1 MATSFTIA
9 GIVAINRL
17 RFKYRSLVP
26 RWAIFT
32 IDTFI
37 VLVALLFAFLLR
49 FNFQIPGHELQ
60 LMYLSVPVLLAVRIA
75 GFFLFRIYAGMI
87 QYTGSEDAQRVAI
100 MLALGTLFT
109 GLLNFIS
116 LQVSGSYLLPF
127 SVIII
132 EFFISV
138 FAMTAYRLGV
148 KLLYEEL
155 VQVRKEK
162 SNVIILGANEYGL
175 ITKKTMER
183 DPKKDVQ
190 VIAFIDNKN
199 DLLRQKL
206 EGVSIYDSKN
216 DLEDLLQEQVVDLL
230 IIAVPNIPAS
240 RKKQVVDTC
249 LKYNVRVL
257 HVPPMS
263 KWINGELSMNQ
274 IREVKIEELLERDPI
289 QLDYER
295 ISKQLVGRRILITG
309 AAGSIGSEIARQ
321 VARFNPEKL
330 FLLDQAETPLFELQQ
345 ELKGELPGEKF
356 EVVIGDVR
364 NKERMENIISSF
376 MPHIIYHA
384 AAYKHVPMMEDNPS
398 ESLLTNI
405 QGTLVCA
412 DLAVKYEVES
422 FVFVSTDKAV
432 NPTNVMGASKRIAE
446 IYVQS
451 LNQFLTEKNI
461 EPSTHFITTRFG
473 NVLGSSG
480 SVIPQFR
487 KQIADGGPVA
497 VTDPEVTRFFM
508 TIPEAC
514 QLVLEAGAMGK
525 GGEIFIFDMGEPVR
539 IVDLAKKMIQLSG
552 LELGKDIQITFTGLR
567 PGEKLV
573 EELLNTAENTIP
585 THHPKIMIAKVR
597 EYDFATVRKEIIAL
611 INLFSS
617 QDNLEIVT
625 KMKELVP
632 EFISNNSVFE
642 KLDQQA
648 AN

>member
-1 MATSFTIA
+1 M
-9 GIVAINRL
+9 AINRL

-26 RWAIFT
+26 RWVIFT
-32 IDTFI
+32 IDTCI
-37 VLVALLFAFLLR
+37 VLTALLFAFLLR
-49 FNFQIPGHELQ
+49 FNFHIPAHELQ
-60 LMYLSVPVLLAVRIA
+60 SMYLSIPVMLFVRIA

-100 MLALGTLFT
+100 MLALGTLMI
-109 GLLNFIS
+109 GILNFIS
-116 LQVSGSYLLPF
+116 FKISGNYLVPF
-127 SVIII
+127 SVMII

-138 FAMTAYRLGV
+138 FAMSAYRLGV
-148 KLLYEEL
+148 KILYEEL
-155 VQVRKEK
+155 VQIRKEK

-175 ITKKTMER
+175 ITKKTLER

-190 VIAFIDNKN
+190 VIAFIDNKS
-199 DLLRQKL
+199 DLLRQKM

-216 DLEDLLQEQVVDLL
+216 DLEELLQAQPVDLL

-274 IREVKIEELLERDPI
+274 IREVKIEELLERDLI
-289 QLDYER
+289 QLDFRR
-295 ISKQLVGRRILITG
+295 ISNQLHGKRILITG

-321 VARFNPEKL
+321 VSTFKPEKL

-345 ELKGELPGEKF
+345 ELKSELQSEKF

-364 NKERMENIISSF
+364 NQERMENVISSF
-376 MPHIIYHA
+376 RPQIIYHA

-398 ESLLTNI
+398 ESLLTNV
-405 QGTLVCA
+405 QGTMVCA
-412 DLAVKYEVES
+412 DLAVKFEVET

-461 EPSTHFITTRFG
+461 EPNTHFITTRFG
-473 NVLGSSG
+473 NVLGSNG

-487 KQIADGGPVA
+487 KQIAEGGPVT
-497 VTDPEVTRFFM
+497 VTHPEVTRFFM

-514 QLVLEAGAMGK
+514 QLVLEAGAMGN

-552 LELGKDIQITFTGLR
+552 MELGKDIQIAFTGLR

-573 EELLNTAENTIP
+573 EELLNTHENTIQ

-597 EYDFATVRKEIIAL
+597 EYAFESVHQNIREL
-611 INLFSS
+611 ITMFDN
-617 QDNLEIVT
+617 QDNLEIVS

-642 KLDQQA
+642 ELDQPA
-648 AN
+648 AK

>member
-1 MATSFTIA
+1 M
-9 GIVAINRL
+9 
-17 RFKYRSLVP
+17 P
-26 RWAIFT
+26 RWAIFA

-37 VLVALLFAFLLR
+37 VSTALLFAFLLR
-49 FNFQIPGHELQ
+49 FNFHIPPHELAF
-60 LMYLSVPVLLAVRIA
+60 MYVSVPVVLSIRIA
-75 GFFLFRIYAGMI
+75 GFFVFRIYAGMI

-100 MLALGTLFT
+100 MLALGTLT
-109 GLLNFIS
+109 AGVINFIS
-116 LQVSGSYLLPF
+116 LELSGYYIVPF

-138 FAMTAYRLGV
+138 FSMSAYRLGV

-155 VQVRKEK
+155 AQVSKEK
-162 SNVIILGANEYGL
+162 SKVIILGANEYGL
-175 ITKKTMER
+175 ITKKTLER

-190 VIAFIDNKN
+190 VIAFIDNKSE
-199 DLLRQKL
+199 LLRQKL

-216 DLEDLLQEQVVDLL
+216 DLEDLLKEQPVDLL
-230 IIAVPNIPAS
+230 IIAVPNIAAS
-240 RKKQVVDTC
+240 RKKQVVDAC

-274 IREVKIEELLERDPI
+274 IREVKIEELLERDLI

-295 ISKQLVGRRILITG
+295 ISHQLLGKRILITG

-321 VARFNPEKL
+321 VARFRPEKL
-330 FLLDQAETPLFELQQ
+330 FLLDQAETPLFELEQ
-345 ELKGELPGEKF
+345 ELRGVIAWEKF

-364 NKERMENIISSF
+364 NQERMENVIASF
-376 MPHIIYHA
+376 RPQIIYHA
-384 AAYKHVPMMEDNPS
+384 AAYKHVPLMEDNPS
-398 ESLLTNI
+398 ESLLTNV
-405 QGTLVCA
+405 QGTMICA
-412 DLAVKYEVES
+412 DLSVKYEVET

-451 LNQFLTEKNI
+451 LNQFLAEKDI
-461 EPSTHFITTRFG
+461 EAGTHFITTRFG
-473 NVLGSSG
+473 NVLGSNG

-487 KQIADGGPVA
+487 KQIAEGGPVT

-514 QLVLEAGAMGK
+514 QLVLEAGAMGQ

-552 LELGKDIQITFTGLR
+552 LELGKDIQIVFTGLR

-573 EELLNTAENTIP
+573 EELLNTNENTIP

-597 EYDFATVRKEIIAL
+597 EYSFTKIDRDVREL
-611 INLFSS
+611 IDMFGH
-617 QDNLEIVT
+617 QDNMEIVS

-632 EFISNNSVFE
+632 EFISNNSVYE
-642 KLDQQA
+642 RLDEQQVR
-648 AN
+648 NQT

>member
-1 MATSFTIA
+1 M
-9 GIVAINRL
+9 AINRL

-49 FNFQIPGHELQ
+49 FNFNIPEHELQ
-60 LMYLSVPVLLAVRIA
+60 LMYISVPVLLAVRIG

-116 LQVSGSYLLPF
+116 LQLTGSYLVPF

-138 FAMTAYRLGV
+138 FAMSAYRLGV

-175 ITKKTMER
+175 ITKKTLER

-206 EGVSIYDSKN
+206 EGVSIYDSRN
-216 DLEDLLQEQVVDLL
+216 DLEDLLQDQVVDLL

-295 ISKQLVGRRILITG
+295 ISKQLIGKRILITG

-321 VARFNPEKL
+321 VAGFNPQKL

-364 NKERMENIISSF
+364 NKDRMENIISSF

-398 ESLLTNI
+398 ESLLTNV
-405 QGTLVCA
+405 QGTMVCA
-412 DLAVKYEVES
+412 DLAVKYEVEN

-461 EPSTHFITTRFG
+461 EPNTHFITTRFG

-487 KQIADGGPVA
+487 KQIAEGGPVA
-497 VTDPEVTRFFM
+497 VTDPEITRFFM

-597 EYDFATVRKEIIAL
+597 EYDFASVRKEIIEL
-611 INLFSS
+611 IDLFNS

>member
-1 MATSFTIA
+1 M
-9 GIVAINRL
+9 AINRL

-49 FNFQIPGHELQ
+49 FNFNIPEHELQ
-60 LMYLSVPVLLAVRIA
+60 LMYISVPVLLAVRIG

-116 LQVSGSYLLPF
+116 LQLTGSYLVPF

-138 FAMTAYRLGV
+138 FAMSAYRLGV

-175 ITKKTMER
+175 ITKKTLER

-206 EGVSIYDSKN
+206 EGVSIYDSRN
-216 DLEDLLQEQVVDLL
+216 DLEDLLQDQVVDLL

-289 QLDYER
+289 QLDNER
-295 ISKQLVGRRILITG
+295 ISKQLIGKRILITG

-321 VARFNPEKL
+321 VAGFNPQKL

-364 NKERMENIISSF
+364 NKDRMENIISSF

-398 ESLLTNI
+398 ESLLTNV
-405 QGTLVCA
+405 QGTMVCA
-412 DLAVKYEVES
+412 DLAVKYDVEN

-461 EPSTHFITTRFG
+461 EPNTHFITTRFG

-487 KQIADGGPVA
+487 KQIAEGGPVA
-497 VTDPEVTRFFM
+497 VTDPEITRFFM

-597 EYDFATVRKEIIAL
+597 EYDFASVRKEIIEL
-611 INLFSS
+611 IDLFNS

>member
-1 MATSFTIA
+1 M
-9 GIVAINRL
+9 AINRL

-49 FNFQIPGHELQ
+49 FNFHLPEHELQ
-60 LMYLSVPVLLAVRIA
+60 LMYISVPVLLAVRIG

-116 LQVSGSYLLPF
+116 LQLTGSYLVPF

-138 FAMTAYRLGV
+138 FAMSAYRLGV

-175 ITKKTMER
+175 ITKKTLER

-206 EGVSIYDSKN
+206 EGVSIYDSRN
-216 DLEDLLQEQVVDLL
+216 DLEDLLQDQVVDLL

-289 QLDYER
+289 QLDNER
-295 ISKQLVGRRILITG
+295 ISKQLIGKRILITG

-321 VARFNPEKL
+321 VAGFNPQKL

-398 ESLLTNI
+398 ESLLTNV
-405 QGTLVCA
+405 QGTMVCA
-412 DLAVKYEVES
+412 DLAVKYEVEN

-461 EPSTHFITTRFG
+461 EPNTHFITTRFG

-487 KQIADGGPVA
+487 KQIAEGGPVA
-497 VTDPEVTRFFM
+497 VTDPEITRFFM

-597 EYDFATVRKEIIAL
+597 EYDFASVRKEIIEL
-611 INLFSS
+611 IDLFNS

>member
-1 MATSFTIA
+1 M
-9 GIVAINRL
+9 AINRL

-26 RWAIFT
+26 RWVIFT

-49 FNFQIPGHELQ
+49 FNFQIPAHELE
-60 LMYLSVPVLLAVRIA
+60 LMYISVPVMLAVRVS

-100 MLALGTLFT
+100 MLALGTLVA
-109 GLLNFIS
+109 GILNFIS
-116 LQVSGSYLLPF
+116 LQIWGYYLVPF
-127 SVIII
+127 SVIFI

-138 FAMTAYRLGV
+138 FSMSAYRLGV

-175 ITKKTMER
+175 ITKKTLER
-183 DPKKDVQ
+183 DPKKDIQ
-190 VIAFIDNKN
+190 VIAFIDNKT

-206 EGVSIYDSKN
+206 EGVSIYDSRN
-216 DLEDLLQEQVVDLL
+216 DLEDLLKDQQVDLL

-289 QLDYER
+289 QLDSES
-295 ISKQLVGRRILITG
+295 ISRQLLGKRILVTG

-321 VARFNPEKL
+321 LAGYRPQRL

-345 ELKGELPGEKF
+345 ELKDDLQSDQF

-364 NKERMENIISSF
+364 NKERMENVISSF
-376 MPHIIYHA
+376 LPHIIYHA

-398 ESLLTNI
+398 ESLLTNVL
-405 QGTLVCA
+405 GTMVCA
-412 DLAVKYEVES
+412 DLAVKYDVET

-451 LNQFLTEKNI
+451 LNQFLSEKNI
-461 EPSTHFITTRFG
+461 EPGTRFITTRFG

-487 KQIADGGPVA
+487 KQIAEGGPVA
-497 VTDPEVTRFFM
+497 VTDPEITRFFM

-552 LELGKDIQITFTGLR
+552 LELGKDIQIIFTGLR

-597 EYDFATVRKEIIAL
+597 QYDFSTIREDIVEL
-611 INLFSS
+611 VNMFSS
-617 QDNLEIVT
+617 QDNEEIVS

-632 EFISNNSVFE
+632 EFKSNNSVFE
-642 KLDQQA
+642 KLDHQSA
-648 AN
+648 V

>member
-1 MATSFTIA
+1 M
-9 GIVAINRL
+9 AINRL

-32 IDTFI
+32 IDTLI
-37 VLVALLFAFLLR
+37 VSTALLFAFLLR
-49 FNFQIPGHELQ
+49 FNFQIPPHELQ
-60 LMYLSVPVLLAVRIA
+60 YMYLSMPLLLTIRVI
-75 GFFLFRIYAGMI
+75 GFLLFRIYAGMI

-100 MLALGTLFT
+100 MLALGTLMA
-109 GLLNFIS
+109 GILNFIS
-116 LQVSGSYLLPF
+116 LEISGIYLVPF

-138 FAMTAYRLGV
+138 FAMSAYRLGV

-155 VQVRKEK
+155 VQTRKEK

-175 ITKKTMER
+175 ITKKTLER

-190 VIAFIDNKN
+190 VIAFIDNKS
-199 DLLRQKL
+199 DLLRQKM

-216 DLEDLLQEQVVDLL
+216 DLEELLQEQPVDLL
-230 IIAVPNIPAS
+230 IIAIPNIPAS

-274 IREVKIEELLERDPI
+274 IREVKIEELLERDII
-289 QLDYER
+289 QLDNDR
-295 ISKQLVGRRILITG
+295 ISSQLLGKRILVTG

-321 VARFNPEKL
+321 VASFQPEKL

-345 ELKGELPGEKF
+345 ELKNELSAEKF

-364 NKERMENIISSF
+364 NQERMENVIASF
-376 MPHIIYHA
+376 RPQIIYHA

-398 ESLLTNI
+398 ESLLTNVL
-405 QGTLVCA
+405 GTIICA
-412 DLAVKYEVES
+412 DLAVKYEVET

-451 LNQFLTEKNI
+451 LNKFLTEKEI
-461 EPSTHFITTRFG
+461 ETNTRFITTRFG
-473 NVLGSSG
+473 NVLGSNG
-480 SVIPQFR
+480 SVIPHFR
-487 KQIADGGPVA
+487 KQIAEGGPVT

-514 QLVLEAGAMGK
+514 QLVLEAGAMGN

-573 EELLNTAENTIP
+573 EELLNTNENTIP

-597 EYDFATVRKEIIAL
+597 EYTFETVNRNIREL
-611 INLFSS
+611 IGLFDN
-617 QDNLEIVT
+617 QDNVEIVS

-642 KLDQQA
+642 RLDQHSVSQ
-648 AN
+648 